1 MKSLPILA
9 LLAIVTLLP
18 IAGRAEEA
26 PSSLHPQL
34 VADRQT
40 PLQIGAD
47 GTFYQVRYDFDKGRE
62 YWSSPY
68 PQHPNYGIRFVYLLD
83 KHGQRRSQNLYVE
96 SASGRLQLASTYRPK
111 DSRIGASH

>member
-9 LLAIVTLLP
+9 LLAIAILLP
-18 IAGRAEEA
+18 TTGRAEEA
-26 PSSLHPQL
+26 PRSLRPKL
-34 VADRQT
+34 VADQKT

-47 GTFYQVRYDFDKGRE
+47 GTFYQVRYDFVKGRE

-83 KHGQRRSQNLYVE
+83 RQGQRRSQSLYVE
-96 SASGRLQLASTYRPK
+96 SASGRLQLANTYRPS
-111 DSRIGASH
+111 DSQIRASR

>member
-9 LLAIVTLLP
+9 LLALVSLLP
-18 IAGRAEEA
+18 TAGRAEEA
-26 PSSLHPQL
+26 PSSLPPRL

-47 GTFYQVRYDFDKGRE
+47 GTFYQVRYDLAKGRE

-83 KHGQRRSQNLYVE
+83 KQGQRRSQTLYVE
-96 SASGRLQLASTYRPK
+96 SASGRLQLASSYRPG
-111 DSRIGASH
+111 DSQTRASR

>member
-9 LLAIVTLLP
+9 LLAIATLLP
-18 IAGRAEEA
+18 TTGRAEEA
-26 PSSLHPQL
+26 PSSLAPKL
-34 VADRQT
+34 VADQQT

-47 GTFYQVRYDFDKGRE
+47 GTFYQVRYDFAKGRE

-83 KHGQRRSQNLYVE
+83 KQGQRRSPRLYVE
-96 SASGRLQLASTYRPK
+96 SASGRLQLASTYRPS
-111 DSRIGASH
+111 DSQRRASR